1 MQAVHTSGVIVS
13 LGKGLTGLISK
24 MHVAD
29 VPLKNFEKKFA
40 KGDKVKCLVSPAVA
54 CGTVG
59 CVGSTP
65 CDPVLL
71 CPSHIVSLSCCAL
84 IQLCSSPVV
93 FQSLC
98 VPTML
103 CSSPFVPQ
111 SHCVPTMLCSSPIV
125 SQSCCVPTML
135 CSCTLVSQFHCV
147 TTPLCPSHAV
157 FQFPCVQV
165 PLCPSTHSVHSV
177 LVPKRHSVCCIMVP
191 GLGFMIHIGTGYTW
205 NWDAHR
211 VLVFCLL
218 AALDWHATGL
228 DTLCLS
234 VYSH

>member
-84 IQLCSSPVV
+84 IPLCSSPVV
-93 FQSLC
+93 FQSL
-98 VPTML
+98 
-103 CSSPFVPQ
+103 
-111 SHCVPTMLCSSPIV
+111 CVPTMLCSSPIV

-191 GLGFMIHIGTGYTW
+191 GLGFMIHTGTGYTW

-228 DTLCLS
+228 DTLGLS